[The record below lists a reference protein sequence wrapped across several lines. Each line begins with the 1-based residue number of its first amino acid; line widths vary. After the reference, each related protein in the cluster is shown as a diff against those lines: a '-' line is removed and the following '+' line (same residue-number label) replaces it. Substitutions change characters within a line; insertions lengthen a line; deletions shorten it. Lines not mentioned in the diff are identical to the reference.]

1 MAYIRHFL
9 KYRGLIEELVSRDIK
24 VKYRRSAL
32 GYIWTVL
39 NPLLM
44 MVVMALVFAN
54 FFRFDIEN
62 YTVYLLCGQLIFNFF
77 SEATN
82 QAMSSIVSNRSLL
95 TKVHLPKYI
104 FPMTK
109 VISAFV
115 NLLFSL
121 VAIVI
126 MLFLTKSKIYPSIVL
141 FIFPILYAFLFAMG
155 CGLILSVCAV
165 FFRDIYYIYSVILT
179 ALMYLTPIFYPVSI
193 LPDYALKLIE
203 LNPLYYIVT
212 MFRECV
218 MYGMMPTAQEHL
230 ICFSVCAV
238 FLVVGLIVFKKKQD
252 DFVMY
257 I

>member
-39 NPLLM
+39 NPLMM
-44 MVVMALVFAN
+44 MVVMALVFSN

-62 YTVYLLCGQLIFNFF
+62 YTVYLLSGQLIFNFF

-82 QAMSSIVSNRSLL
+82 QAMSSVVSNRSLL

-104 FPMTK
+104 FPLAK
-109 VISAFV
+109 VISSFV

-121 VAIVI
+121 AAIVI
-126 MLFLTKSKIYPSIVL
+126 MLFLTRSKIYVSIIL
-141 FIFPILYAFLFAMG
+141 FIFPILYAFLFALG

-165 FFRDIYYIYSVILT
+165 FFRDIYYIYSVVLT
-179 ALMYLTPIFYPVSI
+179 ALMYFTPIFYPVSI
-193 LPDYALKLIE
+193 LPKYALNLIK
-203 LNPLYYIVT
+203 LNPLYHIVE
-212 MFRECV
+212 MFRKCV
-218 MYGMMPTAQEHL
+218 MYGTLPTMHEHI
-230 ICFSVCAV
+230 ICFSVCMV
-238 FLVVGLIVFKKKQD
+238 FLIVGLIVFKKTQD